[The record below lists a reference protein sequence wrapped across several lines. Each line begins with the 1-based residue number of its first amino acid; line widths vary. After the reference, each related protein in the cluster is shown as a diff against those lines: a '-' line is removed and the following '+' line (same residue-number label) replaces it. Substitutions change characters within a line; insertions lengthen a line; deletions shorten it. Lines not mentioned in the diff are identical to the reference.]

1 MTVPRR
7 ARRRSLPRDPGAVA
21 TARRVVEADAGVL
34 TREELDV
41 SQLLVSELVTNAI
54 RHGAGESVTLVTHV
68 DGARARYEVHDA
80 GAQQPRRREPAG
92 AEGGFGLNLVASL
105 ASRWGSDPDA
115 GVWFELDRAGERR
128 ARGIEESAGP
138 LESTRSALAPPR
150 WSRLMAPAAAV
161 TALLAA
167 LDLALGQ
174 SLLLIALLVLPA
186 LVCALLARWG
196 DTLAVAGLAIVLA
209 LASVLWN
216 EGATSAELVALVV
229 VALGGFLAVLV
240 ALLRAAAEVNL
251 RRFRLLSAVAD
262 VGNEAS
268 ALEDAVARLLD
279 MLTPDFADACAVDAS
294 IEGHDRRLGVRPE
307 DADGAF
313 EQALRRGPETS
324 RLVLPLRARGNT
336 IGRLTALLDASGRR
350 YSPSDVAFA
359 EVFAGRAAVV
369 LDNAGLTSELDAA
382 ERQLGTVLDGLA
394 EAVLVT
400 DANGR
405 TVYANQAAVTL
416 LRMGSA
422 REMKEASPGEMM
434 ERYDVFDE
442 AGNPVEL
449 RQLPGARVRAGE
461 RNPEPMLVRNI
472 VKATGEERWLLN
484 KTTAITDAQDR
495 VVRVVNVIEDVTESK
510 RAELAHRLLAEAS
523 DVLASSLDY
532 ERTLQRVAEVAV
544 PSLADWCGVDL
555 PGPDGAVQ
563 SVAIAHAEPEKI
575 ALARR
580 LRARYP
586 VRLDEPEGLSGVI
599 RGDPSVV
606 VSDIPDAD
614 LVAYARDEEH
624 LAMLRAIGFAS
635 LAIVPLVAGGQ
646 TLGALTL
653 VRSAPGRPFDD
664 ADLELAEELGRRAGN
679 AVVNARVYTE
689 RSAIAATLQR
699 GLRPPVLEA
708 PPGFAIA
715 THYEAAGSMNEVG
728 GDFYDAFPTSG
739 GWMVVV
745 GDVAGHGAEAAA
757 LTALARYTLR
767 SAGQLTRDP
776 GRAAQQLNA
785 TLRDLP
791 QMSLCTAVCAQLR
804 MDGERAR
811 LTLANCGHPRPL
823 LLREGAI
830 RELGDAGAVA
840 GAFDDGEWPCA
851 DVLLQAGD
859 LLVLY
864 TDGVLDTVG
873 ADERFGAERL
883 LATLASAG
891 TVDPEALIERV
902 AHALERFRQGPQRDD
917 TAIVAVRFLGAA
929 AA

>member
-7 ARRRSLPRDPGAVA
+7 ARRRTLPRDPSAVA
-21 TARRVVEADAGVL
+21 LARRAMEEHGGALSG
-34 TREELDV
+34 EELDV
-41 SQLLVSELVTNAI
+41 ARLLVSELVTNAV
-54 RHGAGESVTLVTHV
+54 RHGAGEDVVLAIHV
-68 DGARARYEVHDA
+68 DNARARVEVHDA
-80 GAQQPRRREPAG
+80 GAQRPRRRAAAG

-105 ASRWGSDPDA
+105 ASRWGADPGA
-115 GVWFELDRAGERR
+115 GVWFELDRVGERR
-128 ARGIEESAGP
+128 AHREESAGP
-138 LESTRSALAPPR
+138 FEGTHSALAPPR
-150 WSRLMAPAAAV
+150 WSAYTAAGAAV
-161 TALLAA
+161 TAALAA

-174 SLLLIALLVLPA
+174 SVLLTALLVLPA
-186 LVCALLARWG
+186 LACALLARWG
-196 DTLAVAGLAIVLA
+196 DTATVGGLGLVLA
-209 LASVLWN
+209 LLSAFRD
-216 EGATSAELVALVV
+216 GDTTSAEIVALVV
-229 VALGGFLAVLV
+229 VALGGTLAVLV

-262 VGNEAS
+262 VGNEVT
-268 ALEDAVARLLD
+268 ALEGAVARLLD
-279 MLTPDFADACAVDAS
+279 MLTPDFADACAIDAS
-294 IEGHDRRLGVRPE
+294 IDGRDRRLGLRPR
-307 DADGAF
+307 GAEEAI
-313 EQALRRGPETS
+313 EQALRSGPETS
-324 RLVLPLRARGNT
+324 RLVLPLRARGRT
-336 IGRLTALLDASGRR
+336 IGTLSAMLDVSGRR

-359 EVFAGRAAVV
+359 EVFAGRVAVV

-394 EAVLVT
+394 EAVTVT

-405 TVYANQAAVTL
+405 TVYANEAAVAL
-416 LRMGSA
+416 LRLGSA
-422 REMKEASPGEMM
+422 SELTDASPGETMD
-434 ERYDVFDE
+434 RYDVFDE
-442 AGNPVEL
+442 TGNPVEL
-449 RQLPGARVRAGE
+449 QQLPGARVRAGE

-495 VVRVVNVIEDVTESK
+495 VVRVVNVIEDVTEAK
-510 RAELAHRLLAEAS
+510 RAELAQRLLAEAS
-523 DVLASSLDY
+523 DALASSLDY
-532 ERTLQRVAEVAV
+532 EMTLQRVAEVAV
-544 PSLADWCGVDL
+544 PALADWCGVDL
-555 PGPDGAVQ
+555 PGPGDSVQ
-563 SVAIAHAEPEKI
+563 SVAIAHVEPAKI

-586 VRLDEPEGLSGVI
+586 VRLGEPEGLSSVI

-606 VSDIPDAD
+606 VSAIPDAD

-624 LAMLRAIGFAS
+624 LTMLRAIGFSA

-653 VRSAPGRPFDD
+653 VRSTPGRPFDE
-664 ADLELAEELGRRAGN
+664 ADVQVAEELGRRAGT

-699 GLRPPVLEA
+699 GLRPPELQA
-708 PPGFAIA
+708 PSGFAIA

-728 GDFYDAFPTSG
+728 GDFYDAFPTDD
-739 GWMVVV
+739 GWMLVV

-791 QMSLCTAVCAQLR
+791 QMSLCTAVCAKLLTED
-804 MDGERAR
+804 DGRAR

-823 LLREGAI
+823 LLRDGAVC
-830 RELGDAGAVA
+830 ELGEASPMA
-840 GAFDDGEWPCA
+840 GAFDTGEWVCA
-851 DVLLQAGD
+851 DVVLEVGD
-859 LLVLY
+859 VLVLY

-873 ADERFGAERL
+873 TEERFGAERL
-883 LATLASAG
+883 HAALRSAETVEPSGLVEHLAHTLEG
-891 TVDPEALIERV
+891 
-902 AHALERFRQGPQRDD
+902 FRHGPQRDD
-917 TAIVAVRFLGAA
+917 TAIVMVRFLGS
-929 AA
+929 